1 MTPSDC
7 LWLSLALIG
16 AGIVLWMA
24 YGRRSGE

>member
-1 MTPSDC
+1 MTPSDF

-24 YGRRSGE
+24 YGRRGE